1 MKRTIKT
8 LTATDLTNTI
18 KVLQSLL
25 LSNMPINV
33 RGIKGRIRKL
43 QTTLKVRIQCPSN
56 KSAEQED
63 AKALILPPPPPTG
76 SPSERQDY
84 QRETSLLLLQSTTT
98 KFGNKVAECRAKF
111 TPRLSQHELAK
122 RLNKAGLD
130 ISPAEV
136 AEIEE
141 GKRLL
146 NYYQISVLASV
157 LNATVFELNS

>member
-1 MKRTIKT
+1 VISKIAV
-8 LTATDLTNTI
+8 LANHSFDLA
-18 KVLQSLL
+18 Q
-25 LSNMPINV
+25 
-33 RGIKGRIRKL
+33 RGPCCGI
-43 QTTLKVRIQCPSN
+43 
-56 KSAEQED
+56 
-63 AKALILPPPPPTG
+63 
-76 SPSERQDY
+76 
-84 QRETSLLLLQSTTT
+84 
-98 KFGNKVAECRAKF
+98 
-111 TPRLSQHELAK
+111 SQHELAK